1 MNALRRLP
9 PVVIALGATVV
20 LLVLVVA
27 GFVLLGGDQG
37 RPLRPC
43 SAALDAGPYGCVVF
57 VSVEGSVDGRAAAE
71 PQGGA
76 ITFRVE
82 RVDGRDRLIWSGDCN
97 GGEGE
102 VTVTRDAIRVGTTV
116 SGQEACPG
124 AGAVDSWA
132 AGLFTGTVRVT
143 QRDDATSELVH
154 GDRRARFAQVIA
166 PRS

>member
-1 MNALRRLP
+1 MLRRLP
-9 PVVIALGATVV
+9 PVVIALGATVA
-20 LLVLVVA
+20 LLVVVVA

-57 VSVEGSVDGRAAAE
+57 VSVDGSVGGQQSSE
-71 PQGGA
+71 PQNGA

-97 GGEGE
+97 GGEGP
-102 VTVTRDAIRVGTTV
+102 VTVTATALRIGTTV
-116 SGQEACPG
+116 SGQRACEG
-124 AGAVDSWA
+124 AGTVDSWA
-132 AGLFTGTVRVT
+132 AGLFQGEVRVT
-143 QRDDATSELVH
+143 QSDDATSELVH